1 MTDNKF
7 LNAMIAYKHFD
18 NTQRFKQSQRE
29 KKRKREDFA
38 KKSASPKEDDSV
50 SHKRGKRPPAR
61 AAFGNPKNQTT
72 FRTKKFCQHC
82 KDSNGKY
89 WTHNTEDCYFKKPA
103 RESNAIKALKKEFNK
118 LKDVLKNLKKHK
130 DSDSDSE

>member
-1 MTDNKF
+1 MS
-7 LNAMIAYKHFD
+7 
-18 NTQRFKQSQRE
+18 R
-29 KKRKREDFA
+29 
-38 KKSASPKEDDSV
+38 
-50 SHKRGKRPPAR
+50 KRGKHPPAR